1 MDSPNMDSPTLPE
14 TPLRPIERGWM
25 HARRLSLA
33 LLLIPMAIGLTVLD
47 RLVLADSPINPGGA
61 LAAVG
66 WVLALTGIVVTPQ
79 RQWVRWGYALD
90 GEALRVVRG
99 FLFFTDTV
107 VPLVRVQHIDVGQGP
122 VERLFGIGHLI
133 VHTAGTRDSA
143 VAVPCLDAGDAER
156 LRDRLAAWTG
166 HDDDDA

>member
-1 MDSPNMDSPTLPE
+1 MDSPNIDIPTLPE

-33 LLLIPMAIGLTVLD
+33 LLLIPMAIGLTILD
-47 RLVLADSPINPGGA
+47 RLVLADSPVNPGGA

-122 VERLFGIGHLI
+122 IERLFGIGHLI
-133 VHTAGTRDSA
+133 VHTAGTHNSIVVLPGLA
-143 VAVPCLDAGDAER
+143 PADAEAM
-156 LRDRLAAWTG
+156 RDAIRRRIVTDFA
-166 HDDDDA
+166 